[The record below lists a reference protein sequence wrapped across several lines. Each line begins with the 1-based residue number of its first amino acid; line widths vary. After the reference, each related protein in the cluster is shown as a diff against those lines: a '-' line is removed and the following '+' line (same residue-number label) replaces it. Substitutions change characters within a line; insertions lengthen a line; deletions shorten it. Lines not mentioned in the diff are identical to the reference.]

1 VALQTVV
8 DEKSRILS
16 FDGED
21 FEEKDAADRVA

>member
-1 VALQTVV
+1 VV